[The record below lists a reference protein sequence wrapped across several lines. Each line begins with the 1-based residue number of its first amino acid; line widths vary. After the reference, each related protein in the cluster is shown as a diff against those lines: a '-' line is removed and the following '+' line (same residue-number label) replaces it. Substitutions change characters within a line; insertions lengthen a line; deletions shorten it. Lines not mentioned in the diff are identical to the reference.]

1 MEKETITNTGT
12 ENLVPNTAEGAV
24 APQTEVA
31 EPMATDVNPLA
42 SAETSGAN
50 TTEQNDNSV
59 LQTPV
64 TEDSTENTA
73 DSKSLKRA
81 EFEKLIKGDY
91 KEFYEERIK
100 DNLSRRF
107 KENAMLKQKNEENNR
122 IVEMLYDRY
131 NVENGDLPAL
141 VRALE
146 SDDAY
151 LAEEA
156 RKRGMS
162 TEDYKYVR
170 RLESENRRYHM
181 LSSEYEA
188 NLKANRAVEKWYMES
203 KQVQEVYPEFNIFE
217 ESKNKSFVSLL
228 KSGIDVKT
236 AYEATHHNEIVARAA
251 GEAARNAEIKAT
263 EAIRQRA
270 MRPAENGLSS
280 QSSAIIKSDVSK
292 LSPKE
297 RAEIARRVSRGER
310 ITF

>member
-1 MEKETITNTGT
+1 MEEVTKTTQGT
-12 ENLVPNTAEGAV
+12 QNSVPNTAEEAF
-24 APQTEVA
+24 ASQREVA
-31 EPMATDVNPLA
+31 EPVAAGENTEA
-42 SAETSGAN
+42 SSKTQGTN
-50 TTEQNDNSV
+50 TTEQIDNSV
-59 LQTPV
+59 LGSPAAEET
-64 TEDSTENTA
+64 TESQP

-91 KEFYEERIK
+91 KEFYEERIR

-107 KENAMLKQKNEENNR
+107 KENAVLKQRNEENSR

-131 NVENGDLPAL
+131 SIENGNVSAL
-141 VRALE
+141 LNAME

-170 RLESENRRYHM
+170 KLESENRRFHM

-188 NLKANRAVEKWYMES
+188 KQKANRAIENWYMQS
-203 KQVQEVYPEFNIFE
+203 RQVKEVYPDFNIFE

-251 GEAARNAEIKAT
+251 SEAARNAEIKAA
-263 EAIRQRA
+263 EAIKQRA

-297 RAEIARRVSRGER
+297 RAEIARRASRGER

>member
-1 MEKETITNTGT
+1 
-12 ENLVPNTAEGAV
+12 
-24 APQTEVA
+24 
-31 EPMATDVNPLA
+31 
-42 SAETSGAN
+42 
-50 TTEQNDNSV
+50 
-59 LQTPV
+59 
-64 TEDSTENTA
+64 
-73 DSKSLKRA
+73 
-81 EFEKLIKGDY
+81 
-91 KEFYEERIK
+91 
-100 DNLSRRF
+100 
-107 KENAMLKQKNEENNR
+107 MLKQKNEENNR

>member
-1 MEKETITNTGT
+1 MEKETITTQGAQNP
-12 ENLVPNTAEGAV
+12 LMAEKAQSLIG
-24 APQTEVA
+24 EVA
-31 EPMATDVNPLA
+31 EPTASPIPEETMEADTGTNATDNI
-42 SAETSGAN
+42 
-50 TTEQNDNSV
+50 DNSA
-59 LQTPV
+59 LDPQ
-64 TEDSTENTA
+64 DATENSSEEA

-107 KENAMLKQKNEENNR
+107 KENAELKQKNLRNSH
-122 IVEMLYDRY
+122 IVEMLCDKY
-131 NVENGDLPAL
+131 NVENGDFEAL
-141 VRALE
+141 QRAIE

-151 LAEEA
+151 LLAEA
-156 RKRGMS
+156 RKRGMGI
-162 TEDYKYVR
+162 EDYKYIR
-170 RLESENRRYHM
+170 KLESENKKYRSM
-181 LSSEYEA
+181 SSHYEA
-188 NLKANRAVEKWYMES
+188 MEEANRTVERWYLES
-203 KQVQEVYPEFNIFE
+203 ERLKETYPDFNIVE
-217 ESKNKSFVSLL
+217 ESKNASFVSLV

-236 AYEATHHNEIVARAA
+236 AYEAVHHNELVSKAA
-251 GEAARNAEIKAT
+251 DEAARNAEIKAA

-292 LSPKE
+292 LSASE